1 MKTLLILLLVLA
13 VLFLLL
19 LLLLRP
25 DPSARKK
32 MAPFVGRRYAHR
44 GLHCAQDGIPEN
56 SLPAFRRAVE
66 AGYGIELDLHLTTD
80 GQLVVFHDDTLDRVC
95 GVTGRVDEKSYAE
108 LQQLRLL
115 GTEERIPLFS
125 EVLDI
130 VAGKIPM
137 IVEVKY
143 QKNYPALCEKMMSQ
157 LRTGTYTHLLVWK
170 IDRISRNLLDFAEM
184 YQELKDLGVT
194 FVSKNEQF
202 DTSTAMGEAMLKI
215 ILVFAELERNMTS
228 ERVAATMISRASNGQ
243 WNGGRIPYG
252 YDYDPEE
259 QTFSFNS
266 DEYNIAHLIH
276 DKYEELR
283 SLVYLARYLN
293 EHGYRTRAGNDWSPV
308 SLDII
313 LRSVFYCGDYQYNR
327 LKEGDRQRPKDKSE
341 WITVKDHHPA
351 IVSRGQ
357 KERILALLES
367 NRRLKSFRKSG
378 KSKYTHI
385 FSGLLICGNCGQP
398 MTSSISTVKKTTG
411 RRYSLYFCPTHRK
424 SKLWCTGKSTSDP
437 IIGEFVFNYILN
449 MLNAQKAFSPETSIQ
464 ELEQQLLSG
473 DTFSPVAA
481 IAPDGL
487 QDLFHTLRT
496 GTVKGEVFG
505 KDVKIKTDSEP
516 PLQLSKL
523 KKEKIRLE
531 RAIDRLNKLFLYS
544 EKAMSESEYLTQK
557 IQLSDSLEEVEDK
570 LAFLASEDSLQ
581 QSITDDE
588 FISKASNF
596 ILSQKLTDRN
606 YVSFQSLS
614 ATVSPEVLDSF
625 LSSIIDNI
633 VFKDGAVHSITFR
646 NGLSHTFIYKEKPEV

>member
-1 MKTLLILLLVLA
+1 MISNSAATHAKVAIYIRVSTLHQIDRDSLPMQRQDLIAYAKLILNTDDVT
-13 VLFLLL
+13 VFE
-19 LLLLRP
+19 
-25 DPSARKK
+25 D
-32 MAPFVGRRYAHR
+32 
-44 GLHCAQDGIPEN
+44 
-56 SLPAFRRAVE
+56 
-66 AGYGIELDLHLTTD
+66 AGY
-80 GQLVVFHDDTLDRVC
+80 
-95 GVTGRVDEKSYAE
+95 S
-108 LQQLRLL
+108 
-115 GTEERIPLFS
+115 
-125 EVLDI
+125 
-130 VAGKIPM
+130 GKNTIRP
-137 IVEVKY
+137 EF
-143 QKNYPALCEKMMSQ
+143 QKMMSQ

-385 FSGLLICGNCGQP
+385 FSGLLIPKLMNVRGNQVCAALTASAP
-398 MTSSISTVKKTTG
+398 MFIAGLGMLLLPHLMPVWAFVGGCAQGASLVVALALIALRGRDSAETV
-411 RRYSLYFCPTHRK
+411 
-424 SKLWCTGKSTSDP
+424 
-437 IIGEFVFNYILN
+437 V
-449 MLNAQKAFSPETSIQ
+449 
-464 ELEQQLLSG
+464 LSG
-473 DTFSPVAA
+473 VAQSFGYLIASLGPLMFGVLVQATGGHHVPLMVFTFV
-481 IAPDGL
+481 
-487 QDLFHTLRT
+487 
-496 GTVKGEVFG
+496 
-505 KDVKIKTDSEP
+505 
-516 PLQLSKL
+516 
-523 KKEKIRLE
+523 
-531 RAIDRLNKLFLYS
+531 
-544 EKAMSESEYLTQK
+544 
-557 IQLSDSLEEVEDK
+557 
-570 LAFLASEDSLQ
+570 AFLQCVVAV
-581 QSITDDE
+581 IVGRP
-588 FISKASNF
+588 SKM
-596 ILSQKLTDRN
+596 
-606 YVSFQSLS
+606 
-614 ATVSPEVLDSF
+614 
-625 LSSIIDNI
+625 
-633 VFKDGAVHSITFR
+633 
-646 NGLSHTFIYKEKPEV
+646 

>member
-1 MKTLLILLLVLA
+1 MISNSAATHAKVAIYIRVSTLHQIDRDSLPMQRQDLIAYAKLILNTDDVTI
-13 VLFLLL
+13 FE
-19 LLLLRP
+19 
-25 DPSARKK
+25 D
-32 MAPFVGRRYAHR
+32 
-44 GLHCAQDGIPEN
+44 
-56 SLPAFRRAVE
+56 
-66 AGYGIELDLHLTTD
+66 AGY
-80 GQLVVFHDDTLDRVC
+80 
-95 GVTGRVDEKSYAE
+95 S
-108 LQQLRLL
+108 
-115 GTEERIPLFS
+115 
-125 EVLDI
+125 
-130 VAGKIPM
+130 GKNTIRP
-137 IVEVKY
+137 EF
-143 QKNYPALCEKMMSQ
+143 QKMMSQ

-351 IVSRGQ
+351 IVSREQ

-385 FSGLLICGNCGQP
+385 FSGLLIPKLMNVRGNQVCAALTASAP
-398 MTSSISTVKKTTG
+398 MLIAGLGMLLLPHLMPVWAFVGGCAQGASLVVALALIALRGRDSAETV
-411 RRYSLYFCPTHRK
+411 
-424 SKLWCTGKSTSDP
+424 
-437 IIGEFVFNYILN
+437 V
-449 MLNAQKAFSPETSIQ
+449 
-464 ELEQQLLSG
+464 LSG
-473 DTFSPVAA
+473 VAQSFGYLIASLGPLMFGVLVQATGGHHVPLMVFTFV
-481 IAPDGL
+481 
-487 QDLFHTLRT
+487 
-496 GTVKGEVFG
+496 
-505 KDVKIKTDSEP
+505 
-516 PLQLSKL
+516 
-523 KKEKIRLE
+523 
-531 RAIDRLNKLFLYS
+531 
-544 EKAMSESEYLTQK
+544 
-557 IQLSDSLEEVEDK
+557 
-570 LAFLASEDSLQ
+570 AFLQCVVAV
-581 QSITDDE
+581 IVGRP
-588 FISKASNF
+588 SKM
-596 ILSQKLTDRN
+596 
-606 YVSFQSLS
+606 
-614 ATVSPEVLDSF
+614 
-625 LSSIIDNI
+625 
-633 VFKDGAVHSITFR
+633 
-646 NGLSHTFIYKEKPEV
+646 

>member
-1 MKTLLILLLVLA
+1 MISNSAATHAKVAIYIRVSTLHQIDRDSLPMQRQDLIAYAKLILNTDDVTI
-13 VLFLLL
+13 FE
-19 LLLLRP
+19 
-25 DPSARKK
+25 D
-32 MAPFVGRRYAHR
+32 
-44 GLHCAQDGIPEN
+44 
-56 SLPAFRRAVE
+56 
-66 AGYGIELDLHLTTD
+66 AGY
-80 GQLVVFHDDTLDRVC
+80 
-95 GVTGRVDEKSYAE
+95 S
-108 LQQLRLL
+108 
-115 GTEERIPLFS
+115 
-125 EVLDI
+125 
-130 VAGKIPM
+130 GKNTIRP
-137 IVEVKY
+137 EF
-143 QKNYPALCEKMMSQ
+143 QKMMSQ

-228 ERVAATMISRASNGQ
+228 ERVTATMISRASNGQ

-259 QTFSFNS
+259 QDFSFNS

-351 IVSRGQ
+351 IVSREQ

-398 MTSSISTVKKTTG
+398 MTSSISTIKKTTG

-449 MLNAQKAFSPETSIQ
+449 MLNAQKAFSSETSIQ

-505 KDVKIKTDSEP
+505 KDVKKGSDISVRS
-516 PLQLSKL
+516 LSTVNFAWYPSFFLPYHVLLICSPNCPYDNGHAYPSNCFPRNNPQYDWGKHRSL
-523 KKEKIRLE
+523 HHTHRFRVFRYTVVPISHNSFLLVIRLYCE
-531 RAIDRLNKLFLYS
+531 LLLLYITNGIRKFLSYPF
-544 EKAMSESEYLTQK
+544 
-557 IQLSDSLEEVEDK
+557 SLISSIKSSIVSSK
-570 LAFLASEDSLQ
+570 FTLASKRLFALSR
-581 QSITDDE
+581 
-588 FISKASNF
+588 ASM
-596 ILSQKLTDRN
+596 T
-606 YVSFQSLS
+606 
-614 ATVSPEVLDSF
+614 
-625 LSSIIDNI
+625 SSIP
-633 VFKDGAVHSITFR
+633 S
-646 NGLSHTFIYKEKPEV
+646 

>member
-1 MKTLLILLLVLA
+1 MISNSAATHAKVAIYIRVSTLHQIDRDSLPMQRQDLIAYAKLILNTDDVT
-13 VLFLLL
+13 VFE
-19 LLLLRP
+19 
-25 DPSARKK
+25 D
-32 MAPFVGRRYAHR
+32 
-44 GLHCAQDGIPEN
+44 
-56 SLPAFRRAVE
+56 
-66 AGYGIELDLHLTTD
+66 AGY
-80 GQLVVFHDDTLDRVC
+80 
-95 GVTGRVDEKSYAE
+95 S
-108 LQQLRLL
+108 
-115 GTEERIPLFS
+115 
-125 EVLDI
+125 
-130 VAGKIPM
+130 GKNTIRP
-137 IVEVKY
+137 EF
-143 QKNYPALCEKMMSQ
+143 QKMMSQ

-351 IVSRGQ
+351 IVSREQ

-481 IAPDGL
+481 IAQDGL

-588 FISKASNF
+588 FIYKASNF

-646 NGLSHTFIYKEKPEV
+646 NGLSHTFIYKEKSEV

>member
-1 MKTLLILLLVLA
+1 MFSNSAATHAKVAIYIRVSTLHQIDRDSLPMQRQDLIAYAKLILNTDDVT
-13 VLFLLL
+13 VFE
-19 LLLLRP
+19 
-25 DPSARKK
+25 D
-32 MAPFVGRRYAHR
+32 
-44 GLHCAQDGIPEN
+44 
-56 SLPAFRRAVE
+56 
-66 AGYGIELDLHLTTD
+66 AGY
-80 GQLVVFHDDTLDRVC
+80 
-95 GVTGRVDEKSYAE
+95 S
-108 LQQLRLL
+108 
-115 GTEERIPLFS
+115 
-125 EVLDI
+125 
-130 VAGKIPM
+130 GKNTIRP
-137 IVEVKY
+137 EF
-143 QKNYPALCEKMMSQ
+143 QKMMSQ

-194 FVSKNEQF
+194 FVSKN
-202 DTSTAMGEAMLKI
+202 
-215 ILVFAELERNMTS
+215 

-351 IVSRGQ
+351 IVSREQ

>member
-1 MKTLLILLLVLA
+1 MISNSAATHAKVAIYIRVSTLHQIDRDSLPMQRQDLIAYAKLILNTDDVTI
-13 VLFLLL
+13 FE
-19 LLLLRP
+19 
-25 DPSARKK
+25 D
-32 MAPFVGRRYAHR
+32 
-44 GLHCAQDGIPEN
+44 
-56 SLPAFRRAVE
+56 
-66 AGYGIELDLHLTTD
+66 AGY
-80 GQLVVFHDDTLDRVC
+80 
-95 GVTGRVDEKSYAE
+95 S
-108 LQQLRLL
+108 
-115 GTEERIPLFS
+115 
-125 EVLDI
+125 
-130 VAGKIPM
+130 GKNTIRP
-137 IVEVKY
+137 EF
-143 QKNYPALCEKMMSQ
+143 QKMMSQ

-228 ERVAATMISRASNGQ
+228 ERVTATMISRASNGQ

-259 QTFSFNS
+259 QDFSFNS

-351 IVSRGQ
+351 IVSREQ

-398 MTSSISTVKKTTG
+398 MTSSISTIKKTTG

-424 SKLWCTGKSTSDP
+424 SKLWCTENLPQTQSLASSSST
-437 IIGEFVFNYILN
+437 
-449 MLNAQKAFSPETSIQ
+449 
-464 ELEQQLLSG
+464 
-473 DTFSPVAA
+473 TFSICSTLKRRSLRKRAYRNWNSSYSPA
-481 IAPDGL
+481 ILSP
-487 QDLFHTLRT
+487 RW
-496 GTVKGEVFG
+496 
-505 KDVKIKTDSEP
+505 P
-516 PLQLSKL
+516 PLPRTDYMICFIRSAPALSKA
-523 KKEKIRLE
+523 RS
-531 RAIDRLNKLFLYS
+531 S
-544 EKAMSESEYLTQK
+544 EKMSKSKRTPSRRCNYQSSKRKKSVWRELLT
-557 IQLSDSLEEVEDK
+557 V
-570 LAFLASEDSLQ
+570 
-581 QSITDDE
+581 
-588 FISKASNF
+588 
-596 ILSQKLTDRN
+596 
-606 YVSFQSLS
+606 
-614 ATVSPEVLDSF
+614 
-625 LSSIIDNI
+625 
-633 VFKDGAVHSITFR
+633 
-646 NGLSHTFIYKEKPEV
+646 